1 MIVGKGARQDHFNH
15 FLWLKTISCQ
25 QLQHFLNDDIYKYVC
40 SFYTMG
46 MYLWYCLTLLLLSAV
61 FMFCHYFFEELCK
74 YIMFNCRLILVLTC
88 WYMSRSRFD
97 VIIMMYVIYLLTVLF
112 YLNFWISFEYLQDSL
127 HCRIICRLIPGLLL
141 SCSWSG

>member
-25 QLQHFLNDDIYKYVC
+25 QLQHFLNGDIYKYVY

-61 FMFCHYFFEELCK
+61 FMFCHYFFKELCK
-74 YIMFNCRLILVLTC
+74 YIMFNCRLMLVLTC

-112 YLNFWISFEYLQDSL
+112 YLNFWISVEYLQDSL
-127 HCRIICRLIPGLLL
+127 HCSIICKLISVLMFL
-141 SCSWSG
+141 CSWSG